1 MKIVYV
7 LEDGRRVNRIESK
20 NEIIDITDK
29 NLEKI
34 VKIFIEH
41 ALEIQVIE
49 IIHEDEYDKSY
60 K

>member
-1 MKIVYV
+1 MEIVYV
-7 LEDGRRVNRIESK
+7 LEDGRRLNRIESN

-34 VKIFIEH
+34 VKIFIEY

-49 IIHEDEYDKSY
+49 IIHEDE
-60 K
+60 

>member
-1 MKIVYV
+1 MEIVYV
-7 LEDGRRVNRIESK
+7 LEDGRRLNRIESN

-34 VKIFIEH
+34 VKIFIEY
-41 ALEIQVIE
+41 ALKIQVIE

>member
-1 MKIVYV
+1 MEIVYV
-7 LEDGRRVNRIESK
+7 LEDGRRLNRIESN

-34 VKIFIEH
+34 VKIFIEY